1 MSALCLQTINTLHL
15 LPHDG
20 DDHAAHHHAAAH
32 AAAASHDAIIQ
43 QLLSS
48 SLLDDLINSR
58 VQQAVAAA
66 AQGHSTLGAPAG
78 AAQLPVITV
87 LDAGLHRSA
96 ASTACTSRAHSLQE
110 LPGAFHQ
117 LCQDA
122 AAQEVIAA
130 SVQHLHAR
138 LLAVE
143 GTVQSL
149 VAQQSSQHP
158 AAARAASLLAG
169 AACADLSSHDTP
181 GFAAESGTEAAAAVS
196 AQGEPSSA
204 AVAQHDGPTKGSA
217 FSRDVEPLTDGLS
230 SFHSATSVISTHSTA
245 PAEDGTLGSTATAQ
259 QEQPALHQPSSTPP
273 ADRAGEDATVA
284 VADSGTFEASLAG
297 GSCPANV
304 AIEQLVQQLAVPVT
318 ALRDSSDTSGSQ
330 AAPVAVKSAQ
340 WSCRTST
347 TQVEKQLSALQHE
360 VDACELQAMQSAL
373 EVLDLKLT
381 QLHQQ
386 QLEQALLA
394 ESQKVSTGAAI
405 SLLAPLEPRV
415 DNLSGQL
422 RSLAEQ
428 VAALHTLVAQ
438 QPARYEVLQGEIEQ
452 LSRQLAEVNE
462 AAAEEP
468 DVQLL
473 KEQLA
478 ALQQQHSQL
487 RADLTADIK
496 AATDAASAA
505 AAMASTAA
513 ETAAG
518 VESSTQQQQ
527 LAAQQER
534 QEQWQQQAADAIL
547 QRLAAVEGSVQ
558 QLGEMQEG
566 LSHLQEKLAT
576 HMDSAREQAAVA
588 AAAASEQHSILQ
600 TLSASAAELASML
613 QATELSVDDRVS
625 KVEASV
631 SATAEQA
638 HVAAAAMEAQLQ
650 QQVQELRAEAAA
662 AQDAQR
668 DELKQQQQGLLST
681 LAASTDAIDS
691 RMSALEASVEGKVE
705 QVDASLAAS
714 TQQVMDSLSA
724 AADAVDAKLEQHD
737 AVLQA
742 TFTAAQEAHDADLKQ
757 QLKEQV
763 DTMAQILAELGSY
776 KAGQAAVNQDMQEQL
791 AGLKE
796 GQESTHTVYGARL
809 EQLTGEDSFCLKS
822 HQSSY
827 AEQVEPLL
835 HSTGAVPVSAAA
847 SKACL
852 EGELQPTPAW

>member
-1 MSALCLQTINTLHL
+1 LQTINTLHL

-58 VQQAVAAA
+58 VQQAVAEA
-66 AQGHSTLGAPAG
+66 AQGPGALGAPAG
-78 AAQLPVITV
+78 SPQLPERIAVV
-87 LDAGLHRSA
+87 AGLHRSA
-96 ASTACTSRAHSLQE
+96 ASTACTSRAHSFQE

-122 AAQEVIAA
+122 AAKEAIAA

-138 LLAVE
+138 LLAIE

-149 VAQQSSQHP
+149 VAQQGSQHP

-169 AACADLSSHDTP
+169 AACADLSSHDSTP
-181 GFAAESGTEAAAAVS
+181 CFAAEAASDAAAAAS
-196 AQGEPSSA
+196 AQGEPSNA
-204 AVAQHDGPTKGSA
+204 AVAQHYGPTKGSA
-217 FSRDVEPLTDGLS
+217 FSRDAEPLTDGLS

-245 PAEDGTLGSTATAQ
+245 PAEDGTLGSAATAQ
-259 QEQPALHQPSSTPP
+259 QEQPALHQPSTTTP
-273 ADRAGEDATVA
+273 ADQAGEEAAVG
-284 VADSGTFEASLAG
+284 VADGVIFEASLAG

-304 AIEQLVQQLAVPVT
+304 AIEQLVQQLAAPVT
-318 ALRDSSDTSGSQ
+318 ALRDSSDTSGFQ

-405 SLLAPLEPRV
+405 SLLAPLEPRM
-415 DNLSGQL
+415 DSMSGQL
-422 RSLAEQ
+422 GSLAEQ
-428 VAALHTLVAQ
+428 VTALHTLVTQ
-438 QPARYEVLQGEIEQ
+438 QPARYEVLQGEIKQ

-473 KEQLA
+473 KKQLA

-518 VESSTQQQQ
+518 VESSTQQQ

-576 HMDSAREQAAVA
+576 HMDSAREQAAAA

-600 TLSASAAELASML
+600 TLSASAAELASKL
-613 QATELSVDDRVS
+613 QATEVSVDDRVC

-631 SATAEQA
+631 SASAEQA
-638 HVAAAAMEAQLQ
+638 RDAAAVVESQL
-650 QQVQELRAEAAA
+650 QQVQELRTEAAA

-668 DELKQQQQGLLST
+668 EELKQQQQGLLSA
-681 LAASTDAIDS
+681 LAASTDALNS
-691 RMSALEASVEGKVE
+691 RMSALEASVDSKVE
-705 QVDASLAAS
+705 QVDASLAAA
-714 TQQVMDSLSA
+714 TQEIADSLSA

-757 QLKEQV
+757 QLKQQV

-776 KAGQAAVNQDMQEQL
+776 KAGQAVVNQDMQEQL

-796 GQESTHTVYGARL
+796 GQDGTHTVYGTRL
-809 EQLTGEDSFCLKS
+809 EQLTGEG
-822 HQSSY
+822 H
-827 AEQVEPLL
+827 
-835 HSTGAVPVSAAA
+835 
-847 SKACL
+847 
-852 EGELQPTPAW
+852 